1 MKKLIKAVTIGD
13 IEGIGIKILIKIWKK
28 NKKQIGN
35 FILISNYNLL
45 TKYIKKNNI
54 KASFFKIKN
63 LNEIDKIFNYKI
75 PVYNIN
81 AKNHY
86 QNTFYSLSNAHF
98 LAKKKIVSSIITLP
112 LNKEK
117 IIKKINSDFIG
128 QTEEFQKL
136 DKKKYSNM
144 IFYSKKII
152 ITSISTHIPINKV
165 IKFIKKRNLIF
176 NKIKLIN
183 NALKIDFNIK
193 NPKIAITG
201 LNPHAGEK
209 GTIGKEEINLINPII
224 KKLKKINI
232 NIKGPFSADT
242 VFIKKNIKYYDCI
255 ICFYHDQALIPFKI
269 LSKFQGVNYTGSL
282 DIIRTSPDHGTAT
295 DVKNL
300 KNINDKSLLNSFLL
314 AQKIYINRMRN
325 DFVST

>member
-98 LAKKKIVSSIITLP
+98 LAKKKI
-112 LNKEK
+112 
-117 IIKKINSDFIG
+117 
-128 QTEEFQKL
+128 
-136 DKKKYSNM
+136 
-144 IFYSKKII
+144 
-152 ITSISTHIPINKV
+152 
-165 IKFIKKRNLIF
+165 
-176 NKIKLIN
+176 
-183 NALKIDFNIK
+183 
-193 NPKIAITG
+193 
-201 LNPHAGEK
+201 
-209 GTIGKEEINLINPII
+209 
-224 KKLKKINI
+224 
-232 NIKGPFSADT
+232 
-242 VFIKKNIKYYDCI
+242 
-255 ICFYHDQALIPFKI
+255 
-269 LSKFQGVNYTGSL
+269 GVWC
-282 DIIRTSPDHGTAT
+282 
-295 DVKNL
+295 
-300 KNINDKSLLNSFLL
+300 
-314 AQKIYINRMRN
+314 
-325 DFVST
+325 